1 MTDGA
6 QPIIGR
12 GKSLLVQLLRIAQ
25 NRLEL
30 LSLELESEKLRVA
43 RDLRL
48 ALMGAIFAWLAFFTL
63 VLLAALALPRERR
76 LIALGVLFVLFAIAS
91 VVSFVVLRRS
101 VRRDPLFT
109 RIINQL
115 RLDRASLSQEP

>member
-1 MTDGA
+1 MSDGA
-6 QPIIGR
+6 QPIIAR
-12 GKSLLVQLLRIAQ
+12 GKSLLEQLLRIAQ

-30 LSLELESEKLRVA
+30 LSLELENEKLLIT

-76 LIALGVLFVLFAIAS
+76 LIALGVLFILFGVAS
-91 VVSFVVLRRS
+91 VVSFLMLKRS
-101 VRRDPLFT
+101 VRRDPLF
-109 RIINQL
+109 RRVINQL

>member
-1 MTDGA
+1 MMDGG
-6 QPIIGR
+6 QPIIAR
-12 GKSLLVQLLRIAQ
+12 GKSLLEQLLRIAQ

-30 LSLELESEKLRVA
+30 LSLELESEKLRVT

-76 LIALGVLFVLFAIAS
+76 LIALGALFVLFVIAS
-91 VVSFVVLRRS
+91 VVSFVMLRRS
-101 VRRDPLFT
+101 VRRAPLFT

>member
-1 MTDGA
+1 MSDGA
-6 QPIIGR
+6 QPLIGR
-12 GKSLLVQLLRIAQ
+12 GKSLLEQLLRIVQ

-30 LSLELESEKLRVA
+30 LQLELESEKLRVT

-48 ALMGAIFAWLAFFTL
+48 AVMGAIFAWLAFFTL

-76 LIALGVLFVLFAIAS
+76 LIALGVLFVLFVIAS
-91 VVSFVVLRRS
+91 VVSFLMLRRS